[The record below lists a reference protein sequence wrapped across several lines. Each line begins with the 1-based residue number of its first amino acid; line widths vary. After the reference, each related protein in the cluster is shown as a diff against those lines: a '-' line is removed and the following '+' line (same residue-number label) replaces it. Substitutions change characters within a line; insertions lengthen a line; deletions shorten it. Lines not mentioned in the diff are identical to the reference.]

1 MKRQSLDPRVA
12 SLVAIMIAVV
22 YVLTRLVQIPIGSQ
36 GFIHLG
42 DAAIYFTAFAFGPW
56 VAAVAGGLGTSLVD
70 ATTGYAQW
78 AIFSLLVHGI
88 QGYVAGLLT
97 QRIPGLY
104 GQLIAVSSGGLIL
117 IIGYFAAGVLLTGV
131 GEAVTGILPNT
142 LQALS
147 GGIVGIPLFAAVLRA
162 YPPLAQWGASRHW
175 TE

>member
-22 YVLTRLVQIPIGSQ
+22 FVLARLVQIPIGSQ